1 MFDTLLHNFI
11 FLATHLVID
20 AQIITKVDGRELN
33 VRRQS
38 VHSTILYNALFTLHN
53 PVIPFPGRHS
63 PGRVRRQHQPRD
75 DGQPLGRGRGP
86 AQGHAAW

>member
-53 PVIPFPGRHS
+53 PIS
-63 PGRVRRQHQPRD
+63 RQRFSRPSTAAA
-75 DGQPLGRGRGP
+75 P
-86 AQGHAAW
+86 ASR